1 MCEVVSNWFPRPRKP
16 QNALRLCLPLF
27 KWESFWDP
35 WERTSSC
42 DSKWK
47 MWGLKQWPYVNFRL
61 EETQIHCKGYCEACW
76 RQPCCHK
83 PCKISGF
90 FFTAGCFFR
99 WLPTPLLPLPRDL
112 ALRSREVTACVP
124 CCHSEQVRTKC
135 WQWDKSE
142 IRWVCKQTGKY
153 GNHAMREGIK
163 KEQLSL
169 SWVSCWDPVLAGQ
182 HQVCGSLLVMTTFTL
197 LGCVGFCH
205 WRLQLDLWNGHWK
218 MWSPSFTISSYFQIN
233 DWCY

>member
-1 MCEVVSNWFPRPRKP
+1 MREVVSNWFPRPRKP

-99 WLPTPLLPLPRDL
+99 WLPTPPLPLPRDL

-124 CCHSEQVRTKC
+124 CCHSEQVRTKR

-142 IRWVCKQTGKY
+142 IRWVCKQTGK
-153 GNHAMREGIK
+153 
-163 KEQLSL
+163 
-169 SWVSCWDPVLAGQ
+169 
-182 HQVCGSLLVMTTFTL
+182 
-197 LGCVGFCH
+197 
-205 WRLQLDLWNGHWK
+205 
-218 MWSPSFTISSYFQIN
+218 
-233 DWCY
+233 